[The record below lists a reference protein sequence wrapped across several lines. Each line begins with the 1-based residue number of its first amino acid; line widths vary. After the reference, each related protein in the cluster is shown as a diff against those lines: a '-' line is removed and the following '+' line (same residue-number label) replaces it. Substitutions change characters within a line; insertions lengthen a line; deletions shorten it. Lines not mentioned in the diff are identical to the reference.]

1 MERLK
6 NNYFVLVRLFLMVT
20 FSIYGITEGTRE
32 SGVSAWILLLAS
44 LYIAVMA
51 FGELVPEKYRFVCVL
66 LGIVVFA
73 VMMLLGEKSFILLGF
88 FSAYELLALFKDLN
102 PKLYFV
108 PIAGIFI
115 PSPIPLLT
123 MLIATSM
130 TAPSELMIIPAV
142 KSPLSFI
149 VAPE

>member
-1 MERLK
+1 M
-6 NNYFVLVRLFLMVT
+6 
-20 FSIYGITEGTRE
+20 
-32 SGVSAWILLLAS
+32 SAWILLLAS

-130 TAPSELMIIPAV
+130 MTVCYIQHNFVIRSYRKQMMEDTITEQNLKRDIKEKEFA
-142 KSPLSFI
+142 
-149 VAPE
+149 